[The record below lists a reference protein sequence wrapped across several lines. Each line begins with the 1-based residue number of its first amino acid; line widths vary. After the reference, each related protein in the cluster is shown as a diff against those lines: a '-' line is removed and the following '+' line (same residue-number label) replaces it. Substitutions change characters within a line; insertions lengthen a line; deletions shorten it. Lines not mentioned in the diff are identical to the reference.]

1 MKEEEIRKRDVFNRY
16 LQLVEKDA
24 RELFR
29 AQDFMDI
36 TCPACDS
43 NDSIFQFEKIGFR
56 YVRCKHCGT
65 LFANPRPSFSDLR
78 NFYSKSSSIDYWI
91 NEFFKPVAESRREKI
106 FLPRAEYINKML
118 SKPGELVIGDV
129 GAGFGIFIEELRK
142 LAPQNH
148 YIAVEPSVKMVEIC
162 RGKKIDVRCSCFE
175 EMEGMEKSF
184 DLLTAFE
191 LLEHLYDPRNFLK
204 MAYSLLKPG
213 AYIYITTLNSNGFD
227 ILLLWERSKSIAPP
241 HHLNF
246 FNPESIRILLESAG
260 FEVREIL
267 TPGKLDW
274 DIVEGMITK
283 ECVAVGRFW
292 ELLAL
297 EGSEKT
303 KKALQEW
310 ISGNLLS
317 SHMSVLARKP
327 DA

>member
-1 MKEEEIRKRDVFNRY
+1 MKEEEIRNRGVFNKY
-16 LQLVEKDA
+16 LQLVEEDTKK
-24 RELFR
+24 LFR
-29 AQDFMDI
+29 PHDFTGI
-36 TCPACDS
+36 ACPACNSDEFT
-43 NDSIFQFEKIGFR
+43 FQFEKIGFK
-56 YVRCKHCGT
+56 YVRCNNCDT
-65 LFANPRPSFSDLR
+65 FFVNPRPSFSDLR
-78 NFYSKSSSIDYWI
+78 NFYSESSSTDYWI

-118 SKPGELVIGDV
+118 SKPGELVIGDI

-142 LAPQNH
+142 LSPQNH
-148 YIAVEPSVKMVEIC
+148 YIAVEPSAKMAEIC

-191 LLEHLYDPRNFLK
+191 LLEHLYDPWDFLK

-213 AYIYITTLNSNGFD
+213 AHIYITTLNGNGFD

-246 FNPESIRILLESAG
+246 FNPESIRILLESVG

-283 ECVAVGRFW
+283 ECAAVGRFW